1 MSGLSGVKAKPF
13 SRTVRNRRS
22 HNPMTRVYESNGPDV
37 KIRGTAH
44 HVAEK
49 YLQLARDAQTSG
61 DPVSAEGYLQHA
73 EHYFRLIAAAQQ
85 QFQQANPNFQ
95 GQPFQRNDEFR
106 ADADEDDIG
115 DDGDDS
121 GYQPYPSGAPVQQQ
135 QPPRQQ
141 HQPQQHTQHNQR
153 TQHAQHNEQ
162 PEPEGGLPA
171 FITGGAQPAPA
182 MNGPE
187 GDANEP
193 RNERFGRN
201 RRRNRFRP
209 RGQGDDRSQGAE
221 FSEGAP
227 APKPVEPAE

>member
-1 MSGLSGVKAKPF
+1 MRNGQQHNQHHKRMRG
-13 SRTVRNRRS
+13 RNRRS

-49 YLQLARDAQTSG
+49 YLQLARDAQSSG
-61 DPVSAEGYLQHA
+61 DPVSAESYLQHA

-85 QFQQANPNFQ
+85 QFQQNNPNYQ
-95 GQPFQRNDEFR
+95 GQQPFQRSDEFR
-106 ADADEDDIG
+106 ADADDDDG
-115 DDGDDS
+115 EDGDDNF
-121 GYQPYPSGAPVQQQ
+121 QPYQGGAPVQQQ
-135 QPPRQQ
+135 PPQ
-141 HQPQQHTQHNQR
+141 HQPQRPQHPPQQHNQR
-153 TQHAQHNEQ
+153 NEQ

-182 MNGPE
+182 MNGHE
-187 GDANEP
+187 GESNEP
-193 RNERFGRN
+193 RSEKNERFGRN

-209 RGQGDDRSQGAE
+209 RGQGDDRNQGAE
-221 FSEGAP
+221 FSENAP